1 MLKSNNVRVS
11 HSMLTTVFLF
21 MSRSTG
27 KSSYNRNTIIKRYNV
42 AYRIHLDTVPIN
54 FEDYYLDK
62 DNINAFLLNKRDKS
76 IYKSAI
82 L

>member
-1 MLKSNNVRVS
+1 MRIAYSI
-11 HSMLTTVFLF
+11 LTTVFLL

-27 KSSYNRNTIIKRYNV
+27 NRSYNRNAIIKRYNA

-54 FEDYYLDK
+54 SEDYYLDK
-62 DNINAFLLNKRDKS
+62 DNISAFLLNKRDKS